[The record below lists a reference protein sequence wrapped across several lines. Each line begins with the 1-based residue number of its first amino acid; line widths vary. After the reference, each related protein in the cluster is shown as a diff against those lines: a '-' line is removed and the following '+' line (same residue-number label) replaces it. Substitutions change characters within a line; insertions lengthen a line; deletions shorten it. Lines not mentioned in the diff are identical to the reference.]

1 MARLEIETITQV
13 RGYRVY
19 TYLEI
24 GEIGVNSPK
33 SPLKR
38 GTKILI
44 PPGGFR
50 SLNEVQPTCGYTV
63 GYVARIK
70 PFHRASNICLG

>member
-44 PPGGFR
+44 PPGGIQISKR
-50 SLNEVQPTCGYTV
+50 SPTDLWIHSRLRGED
-63 GYVARIK
+63 
-70 PFHRASNICLG
+70 

>member
-24 GEIGVNSPK
+24 GEIGVNSPAWCA
-33 SPLKR
+33 SLRGFPDGLAQPCR

-44 PPGGFR
+44 PPLKRG
-50 SLNEVQPTCGYTV
+50 
-63 GYVARIK
+63 ARGDSDLETK
-70 PFHRASNICLG
+70 SNQLVDTQ